1 MRLFEAP
8 RDAVFAAWVDPR
20 GQPLFEVLTTVTFAE
35 EGGKTMQTLRAQ
47 VVSSTAAERLDALL
61 LADREITATRIVD
74 APREVVFAM
83 WTDPAHVGHWWGPNA
98 FTNTIEEM
106 DVRPG
111 GVWRFVM
118 HGPDGTDYKNRSVF
132 DEVVQPERLVYSHV
146 SGPTFRMTATFG
158 AHGDQT
164 RLVVRMRFDSAAQ
177 RDKVAGELGA
187 VEGLGQTLDRLEAY
201 VAGRTRG

>member
-8 RDAVFAAWVDPR
+8 RAAVFAAWVEPAQVAKPGRLAFTSAALDPR
-20 GQPLFEVLTTVTFAE
+20 GQPLF
-35 EGGKTMQTLRAQ
+35 
-47 VVSSTAAERLDALL
+47 DAVL

-118 HGPDGTDYKNRSVF
+118 HGPDGTDYKNRSVY
-132 DEVVQPERLVYSHV
+132 DEVVTPERLVYSHV